1 VFSNNAGDASALRR
15 RVTVAGIALIV
26 LIIAA
31 DSYEAW
37 QDYLRVI
44 TDNQQMQTA
53 LSRAVAEQTARMVQ
67 EADIALSSNPGWPVA
82 SGDEI
87 DQPRMQ
93 LLLARI
99 MRLPFVHS
107 ASIADKYGR
116 VIAST
121 GGEPTVQLRG
131 TDLFEM
137 PQRSRKKDLYIDR
150 LRSDAGNH
158 QASFALSQRIESSSG
173 EFAGVVIA
181 RVSFDYL
188 ASLFAR
194 ISGIPD
200 TSIVLRRADGGLLSQ
215 YQPAAAQAGHADAA
229 PRISVVQSVEGYP
242 LDVVVSRSQSNVLKP
257 WIQEERSSAA
267 RTLSLAALAA
277 ILLVVLR
284 AALDRQANVDREK
297 HRLEQELA
305 AVQRVEAL
313 GLLAA
318 SVTHDF
324 NNVLTAIIGY
334 AELTRETLRNDS
346 PSIPHIDRLL
356 AAGERA
362 RLLVKRV
369 LTFDPRRSLS
379 YKPTLL
385 EPIVT
390 EAAQQLQATLP
401 PSIDLQISGL
411 DPSTS
416 LLGDSMEIYQVLMNL
431 LSNAVHAMPSGGA
444 LQIRCEQLDIKE
456 ARNAALGRLRPGR
469 WLCLSVIDSGI
480 GLADTQIMSI
490 FEPFYTTR
498 PPALG
503 TGIGLTV
510 VRNIILRMNGALDV
524 SSRLGAGTRMAVY
537 WPWIETP
544 STATDTS
551 RAVGEGIGQTILVI
565 DDERELVGLTEE
577 LLASMS
583 YEPVGFSDARAA
595 LDAFRHDPKRFD
607 VILTDERMQPMRGL
621 DLAQQIREMDAC
633 VPIILMTG
641 HRDAQLDARAAALG
655 IAEILD
661 KPLRFQ
667 TLREALARQLG
678 RGTRHAAEGTIPA

>member
-1 VFSNNAGDASALRR
+1 VFSNSASDAGALRR
-15 RVTVAGIALIV
+15 RVTIAGIALIV
-26 LIIAA
+26 LIVAA

-37 QDYLRVI
+37 QDYVRVI
-44 TDNQQMQTA
+44 TDNEHTQTA

-82 SGDEI
+82 AGDET
-87 DQPRMQ
+87 DEPRMQ
-93 LLLARI
+93 QLLTRI
-99 MRLPFVHS
+99 MRLPFVSS
-107 ASIADKYGR
+107 ATISGKDGQVMAGTGAAESPAD
-116 VIAST
+116 
-121 GGEPTVQLRG
+121 LRDM
-131 TDLFEM
+131 DLFKV
-137 PQRSRKKDLYIDR
+137 PQESRDKTLYIDQ
-150 LRSDAGNH
+150 LRAGLKDER
-158 QASFALSQRIESSSG
+158 QTFALSQRIESSSG
-173 EFAGVVIA
+173 AFAGVVVA

-188 ASLFAR
+188 SALYSR
-194 ISGIPD
+194 ITSTPD
-200 TSIVLRRADGGLLSQ
+200 TAIALLRTDGSILSQ
-215 YQPAAAQAGHADAA
+215 YQARTKPDANADSAVQRLMVEQA
-229 PRISVVQSVEGYP
+229 VEGYP
-242 LDVVVSRSQSNVLKP
+242 LKVVVSRSRSNVLKP
-257 WIQEERSSAA
+257 WVQEERSSAA

-284 AALDRQANVDREK
+284 SALDRQEKADREK

-324 NNVLTAIIGY
+324 NNVLTAIVGY
-334 AELTRETLRNDS
+334 AELTRESLGSDS
-346 PSIPHIDRLL
+346 PSTPNIDRLL

-362 RLLVKRV
+362 RLLVRRV

-379 YKPTLL
+379 YKPTRL
-385 EPIVT
+385 EPIVI

-411 DPSTS
+411 EPSITVQ
-416 LLGDSMEIYQVLMNL
+416 GDSMEIYQVLINL
-431 LSNAVHAMPSGGA
+431 LSNAVHAMAAGGA
-444 LQIRCEQLDIKE
+444 LQIRCELLDINQT
-456 ARNAALGRLRPGR
+456 RNLALGRLRPGR
-469 WLCLSVIDSGI
+469 WLCLSVIDTGV
-480 GLADTQIMSI
+480 GLAETQIKSI

-524 SSRLGAGTRMAVY
+524 SSQLGAGTRMAVY
-537 WPWIETP
+537 WPRIDTP
-544 STATDTS
+544 TAADPK
-551 RAVGEGIGQTILVI
+551 RAADDGTGETILVI
-565 DDERELVGLTEE
+565 DDEKELVGLTEE

-595 LDAFRHDPKRFD
+595 LEAFRHDPKRFD
-607 VILTDERMQPMRGL
+607 AILTDERMQPMRGL
-621 DLAQQIREMDAC
+621 DLAEQIRETDAFI
-633 VPIILMTG
+633 PIILMTG

-655 IAEILD
+655 VAEILD

-667 TLREALARQLG
+667 TLREALARQLERAG
-678 RGTRHAAEGTIPA
+678 QDIA